1 LNSLY
6 RNAEEPQRT
15 VQGNPM
21 TSSDNKQAVVNAY
34 ASMAA
39 GNPAPY
45 LDLLSDDVSITM
57 FGDHRFAR
65 TFKGKDDISKKLFGP
80 IREILDGTIRMNVAN
95 VVAENDTVVVEA
107 RGDART
113 RDGRSYKNVYCFVL
127 KLANGKIIESREY
140 MDTQLVKA
148 TFG

>member
-1 LNSLY
+1 MNST
-6 RNAEEPQRT
+6 AA
-15 VQGNPM
+15 
-21 TSSDNKQAVVNAY
+21 NKQAVVTAY
-34 ASMAA
+34 VALAA

-65 TFKGKDDISKKLFGP
+65 TFKGRDDIYSNLFGP
-80 IREILDGTIRMNVAN
+80 IREVLDGTIRTHIRNVA
-95 VVAENDTVVVEA
+95 AENDLVIMEAQGEA
-107 RGDART
+107 RT
-113 RDGRSYKNVYCFVL
+113 KNGRNYKNTYCFVFRFES
-127 KLANGKIIESREY
+127 GKIIESREY

>member
-1 LNSLY
+1 
-6 RNAEEPQRT
+6 
-15 VQGNPM
+15 M
-21 TSSDNKQAVVNAY
+21 DSSENKQAVVNAY

-45 LDLLSDDVSITM
+45 LDLLSENVCITM

-65 TFKGKDDISKKLFGP
+65 TFQGRNDIYENLFGP
-80 IREILDGTIRMNVAN
+80 IREVLDGTIRMNVTS
-95 VVAENDTVVVEA
+95 VAAEDDTVVVEA
-107 RGDART
+107 KGEART
-113 RDGRSYKNVYCFVL
+113 KDGRSYKNTYCFVH
-127 KLANGKIIESREY
+127 KFENGKITESREY

>member
-1 LNSLY
+1 MS
-6 RNAEEPQRT
+6 
-15 VQGNPM
+15 
-21 TSSDNKQAVVNAY
+21 SSDNKQAVVNAY

-45 LDLLSDDVSITM
+45 LDLLSDDVSITV

-65 TFKGKDDISKKLFGP
+65 TFKGKSDIYDNLFGP
-80 IREILDGTIRMNVAN
+80 IREALDGTIRMNVTH
-95 VVAENDTVVVEA
+95 VTAENDTVVVEA
-107 RGDART
+107 KGEART
-113 RDGRSYKNVYCFVL
+113 KDGRSYKNTYCFVL
-127 KLANGKIIESREY
+127 TLANGKITESREY

>member
-1 LNSLY
+1 MN
-6 RNAEEPQRT
+6 
-15 VQGNPM
+15 
-21 TSSDNKQAVVNAY
+21 SSDNKQAVVNAY

-65 TFKGKDDISKKLFGP
+65 TFKGKSDIYDNLIGP
-80 IREILDGTIRMNVAN
+80 IREVLDGSIRMNVTHVA
-95 VVAENDTVVVEA
+95 AENDTVIVEA
-107 RGDART
+107 LGEART
-113 RDGRSYKNVYCFVL
+113 KDGRNYKNSYCFVL
-127 KLANGKIIESREY
+127 KLANGKITESREY

>member
-1 LNSLY
+1 MNSL
-6 RNAEEPQRT
+6 E
-15 VQGNPM
+15 
-21 TSSDNKQAVVNAY
+21 NKQAVVNAY

-65 TFKGKDDISKKLFGP
+65 TFKGKSDIYAHLFGP
-80 IREILDGTIRMNVAN
+80 IREVLDGTIRMNVTHAL
-95 VVAENDTVVVEA
+95 AEDDMVIVEA
-107 RGDART
+107 QGEART
-113 RDGRSYKNVYCFVL
+113 KAGRDYRNSYCFVF
-127 KLANGKIIESREY
+127 KFEDGKIIESREY

>member
-1 LNSLY
+1 MNSI
-6 RNAEEPQRT
+6 
-15 VQGNPM
+15 
-21 TSSDNKQAVVNAY
+21 DNKQAVVNAY

-39 GNPAPY
+39 GDPAHY

-65 TFKGKDDISKKLFGP
+65 TFKGKTDIYNNLFGP
-80 IREILDGTIRMNVAN
+80 IREILDGTIRMNLTNVA
-95 VVAENDTVVVEA
+95 AENDTVVVEA
-107 RGDART
+107 QGEART
-113 RDGRSYKNVYCFVL
+113 KDGRNYSNTYCFVF
-127 KLANGKIIESREY
+127 KLANGKITESREY

>member
-1 LNSLY
+1 MN
-6 RNAEEPQRT
+6 
-15 VQGNPM
+15 
-21 TSSDNKQAVVNAY
+21 SSDNKQAVVNAY

-65 TFKGKDDISKKLFGP
+65 TFKGKEDIYTHLFGP
-80 IREILDGTIRMNVAN
+80 IREVLDGTIRMNVTNAL
-95 VVAENDTVVVEA
+95 AENDMVIVEA
-107 RGDART
+107 RGEART
-113 RDGRSYKNVYCFVL
+113 RDGRDYGNSYCFVFRFD
-127 KLANGKIIESREY
+127 NGKIIESREY

>member
-1 LNSLY
+1 
-6 RNAEEPQRT
+6 
-15 VQGNPM
+15 M
-21 TSSDNKQAVVNAY
+21 SSPDNKQAVVNAY

-65 TFKGKDDISKKLFGP
+65 TFKGTRDIHDNLFGP
-80 IREILDGTIRMNVAN
+80 IREVLDGTIRMNLTN
-95 VVAENDTVVVEA
+95 VTAENDTVVVEA
-107 RGDART
+107 KGEART
-113 RDGRSYKNVYCFVL
+113 RDGRSYRNTYCFVL
-127 KLANGKIIESREY
+127 TLANGKITESREY

>member
-1 LNSLY
+1 MN
-6 RNAEEPQRT
+6 
-15 VQGNPM
+15 
-21 TSSDNKQAVVNAY
+21 SSDNKQAVVNAY

-65 TFKGKDDISKKLFGP
+65 TFKGKDDITNNLFGP
-80 IREILDGTIRMNVAN
+80 IREVLDGTIRMNVKN
-95 VVAENDTVVVEA
+95 VTAENDTVVVEA
-107 RGDART
+107 QGEART
-113 RDGRSYKNVYCFVL
+113 KDGRSYKNTYCFVFT
-127 KLANGKIIESREY
+127 LANGKITESREY

>member
-1 LNSLY
+1 MSEKL
-6 RNAEEPQRT
+6 
-15 VQGNPM
+15 
-21 TSSDNKQAVVNAY
+21 SSSEDNKQAVVNAY

-65 TFKGKDDISKKLFGP
+65 TFKGKDDIYANLFGP
-80 IREILDGTIRMNVAN
+80 IREVLDGTIRMHVRNVA
-95 VVAENDTVVVEA
+95 AENDLVVVEA
-107 RGDART
+107 QGEART
-113 RDGRSYKNVYCFVL
+113 KDGRNYKNTYCFVFRFES
-127 KLANGKIIESREY
+127 GKIIESREY